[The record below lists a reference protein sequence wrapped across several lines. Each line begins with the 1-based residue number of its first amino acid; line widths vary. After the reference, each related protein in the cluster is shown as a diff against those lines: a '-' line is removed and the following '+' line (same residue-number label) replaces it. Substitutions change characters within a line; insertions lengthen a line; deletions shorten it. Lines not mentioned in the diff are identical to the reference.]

1 MADNDKNS
9 WHELIKKVEDTG
21 AHGFELNFGCP
32 HGMIERGMGAAVGQ
46 DPEIARM
53 VVEWVME
60 KATIPVITKLT
71 PNVHSPVPAGKACAV
86 VVVIPSE

>member
-1 MADNDKNS
+1 M
-9 WHELIKKVEDTG
+9 T
-21 AHGFELNFGCP
+21 
-32 HGMIERGMGAAVGQ
+32 ERGMGAAVGQ

-71 PNVHSPVPAGKACAV
+71 PNVHSVVLRAGHWSKAA
-86 VVVIPSE
+86 PMDWR